1 MLARTDVQ
9 GGVPEPPLP
18 LGKQAAIKRGSSGNL
33 AEMSPRSTHETSPP
47 PTTMAAELHLLL
59 GATKRVFKP
68 RAVKPSDIEESSA
81 GSVDAYPV
89 GKPVSSDTFK
99 AECGEPQGDCGL
111 RHRLSAVSPVAP
123 V

>member
-18 LGKQAAIKRGSSGNL
+18 LGKQTAIKRGSSGNL

-89 GKPVSSDTFK
+89 GKPV
-99 AECGEPQGDCGL
+99 
-111 RHRLSAVSPVAP
+111 RL
-123 V
+123 